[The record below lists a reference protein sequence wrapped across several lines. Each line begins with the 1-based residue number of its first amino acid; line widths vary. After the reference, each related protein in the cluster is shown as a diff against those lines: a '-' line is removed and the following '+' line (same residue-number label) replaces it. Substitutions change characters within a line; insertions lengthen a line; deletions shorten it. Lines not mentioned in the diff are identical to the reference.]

1 MFTLD
6 KFAFGKKAKLTR
18 YDINAVR
25 SHVIQGIEYLIKN
38 GVSRNSYILRYIS
51 EHHERC
57 DGSGY
62 PAGSYG
68 NDLSLGGKILAVVD
82 VYVTL
87 SSTKVFKQTWS
98 KENAIMYLNK
108 HKEDIFN
115 IDIVD
120 TLIKILEKE

>member
-1 MFTLD
+1 
-6 KFAFGKKAKLTR
+6 
-18 YDINAVR
+18 V
-25 SHVIQGIEYLIKN
+25 QGIEYLVKN
-38 GVSRNSYILRYIS
+38 GISRDSDIIRYIS

-68 NDLSLGGKILAVVD
+68 DDLSLGGKILAVVD
-82 VYVTL
+82 VYDALT
-87 SSTKVFKQTWS
+87 STKIYKQAWS